1 MADFLVNKGGIWHVR
16 LDLPAEVREAFGGR
30 RVLTKSLK
38 TGVKTEAHAL
48 KLKWL
53 DLWKRQINDA
63 RTKPI
68 EDFREEIVYITERYQ
83 EQIKDELRAPPN
95 YHQFLVD
102 SDEDPL
108 EKLRERPSFKRS
120 VEIKEVIDK
129 YRLKNELKD
138 EAISIMAGHSEY
150 SPKTPFIKKRLEDFE
165 KYEKETRGVAHRTVD
180 SHIKR
185 LKSFDKFLKDNE
197 KELNFD
203 AVSEFLQTL
212 DLAAKTKK
220 QYIFSLNTFWNFA
233 TKKDRGFREKYKN
246 LKNPFKDHEFTEL
259 RRGTASDKNRRA
271 FTKPEI
277 ERLYSEAKKADRQRL
292 ADAIKIASYT
302 GARIEEICQLR
313 VVDVIKEDGIDCLHI
328 REGKTTAAVRHVPI
342 HPKLAKDIKR
352 LISASEDGYLLKT
365 AAGGKYETKSKGI
378 SSEFSIFKKALGF
391 DRRCVF
397 HSFRKSVITMLERAD
412 AKNLVIMSIVGHEP
426 GKFLNMTFDR
436 YSEGPTPAA
445 KLIALKHLN
454 FDFTV

>member
-1 MADFLVNKGGIWHVR
+1 MADFLVNKAGIWHVR
-16 LDLPAEVREAFGGR
+16 LDIPSEVREAFGGR

-68 EDFREEIVYITERYQ
+68 DDFREEVIYITEKYQ
-83 EQIKDELRAPPN
+83 QQVADEMTKPFN
-95 YHQFLVD
+95 YFNPEEVE
-102 SDEDPL
+102 S
-108 EKLRERPSFKRS
+108 PSVNRLM
-120 VEIKEVIDK
+120 EVNQVVQK
-129 YRLKNELKD
+129 YRLKNALQN

-150 SPKTPFIKKRLEDFE
+150 SPKTPFFKKRLEDFE

-185 LKSFDKFLKDNE
+185 LKLFDKFLKDNE
-197 KELNFD
+197 KEMNFD

-212 DLAAKTKK
+212 DLSAKTKK
-220 QYIFSLNTFWNFA
+220 QYIFSLSTFWNFA
-233 TKKDRGFREKYKN
+233 VKKDRGFREKYKN
-246 LKNPFKDHEFTEL
+246 WKNPFKDHEFTEL

-277 ERLYSEAKKADRQRL
+277 ERLYSEAKKSDRQRL

-342 HPKLAKDIKR
+342 HPKIVKDIKR
-352 LISASEDGYLLKT
+352 LVNSSEDGFLLKT

-378 SSEFSIFKKALGF
+378 SSEFSIFKKSLGF

-426 GKFLNMTFDR
+426 GKFLNLTFDR
-436 YSEGPTPAA
+436 YSEGPTPVA
-445 KLIALKHLN
+445 KLSALKNLS
-454 FDFTV
+454 FDFAV

>member
-68 EDFREEIVYITERYQ
+68 DNFREEAAYRM
-83 EQIKDELRAPPN
+83 EQIDRSSPHAVYESAKVLTDIYQQYKIKSPELGEELRQIVA
-95 YHQFLVD
+95 F
-102 SDEDPL
+102 E
-108 EKLRERPSFKRS
+108 
-120 VEIKEVIDK
+120 
-129 YRLKNELKD
+129 
-138 EAISIMAGHSEY
+138 SEY

-185 LKSFDKFLKDNE
+185 IKAFDKFLKDNE

-212 DLAAKTKK
+212 DLSAKTKK

-259 RRGTASDKNRRA
+259 RRGTASDKERRA

-313 VVDVIKEDGIDCLHI
+313 VVDVIEEDGIDCLHI
-328 REGKTTAAVRHVPI
+328 REGKTAAAVRHVPI
-342 HPKLAKDIKR
+342 HPDVQKDIER
-352 LISASEDGYLLKT
+352 LINTSEDGYLLKT
-365 AAGGKYETKSKGI
+365 AEGGKYKTKSKGI
-378 SSEFSIFKKALGF
+378 SSEFSIFKKSLGF

-397 HSFRKSVITMLERAD
+397 HSFRSSVITMLERAD

-445 KLIALKHLN
+445 KLIALKNLD
-454 FDFTV
+454 FDFAV

>member
-68 EDFREEIVYITERYQ
+68 DDFREEAAYRV
-83 EQIKDELRAPPN
+83 EQIDRTSRNAVYESAKVLTDIYQQYKIKSPELGEELRQIVA
-95 YHQFLVD
+95 F
-102 SDEDPL
+102 E
-108 EKLRERPSFKRS
+108 
-120 VEIKEVIDK
+120 
-129 YRLKNELKD
+129 
-138 EAISIMAGHSEY
+138 SEY

-212 DLAAKTKK
+212 DLSAKTKK

-233 TKKDRGFREKYKN
+233 IKKDRGFREKYKN

-342 HPKLAKDIKR
+342 HPKIVKDIKR
-352 LISASEDGYLLKT
+352 LVNSSADGFLLKT

-445 KLIALKHLN
+445 KLIALKNLD
-454 FDFTV
+454 FDFAV

>member
-1 MADFLVNKGGIWHVR
+1 MADFLVNKAGIWHVR
-16 LDLPAEVREAFGGR
+16 LDIPSEVREAFGGR

-68 EDFREEIVYITERYQ
+68 DDFREEAAYRV
-83 EQIKDELRAPPN
+83 EQIDRHAPNAVYESAKVLTDIYQQYKIKSPELGEELRQIVA
-95 YHQFLVD
+95 F
-102 SDEDPL
+102 E
-108 EKLRERPSFKRS
+108 
-120 VEIKEVIDK
+120 
-129 YRLKNELKD
+129 
-138 EAISIMAGHSEY
+138 SEY

-203 AVSEFLQTL
+203 TVSEFLQTL
-212 DLAAKTKK
+212 DLSAKTKK

-292 ADAIKIASYT
+292 AEAIKIASYT

-342 HPKLAKDIKR
+342 HPKIVKDIKR
-352 LISASEDGYLLKT
+352 LVNSSEDGYLLKT

-445 KLIALKHLN
+445 KLIALKNLD

>member
-1 MADFLVNKGGIWHVR
+1 MADFLVNKAGIWHVR

-68 EDFREEIVYITERYQ
+68 DDFREEAAYRV
-83 EQIKDELRAPPN
+83 EQIDRTSRNAVYESAKVLTDIYQQYKIKSPELGEELRQIVA
-95 YHQFLVD
+95 F
-102 SDEDPL
+102 E
-108 EKLRERPSFKRS
+108 
-120 VEIKEVIDK
+120 
-129 YRLKNELKD
+129 
-138 EAISIMAGHSEY
+138 SEY

-212 DLAAKTKK
+212 DLSAKTKK

-342 HPKLAKDIKR
+342 HPKIVKDIKR
-352 LISASEDGYLLKT
+352 LVNSSDDGFLLKT

-445 KLIALKHLN
+445 KLIALKNLD
-454 FDFTV
+454 FDFAV

>member
-68 EDFREEIVYITERYQ
+68 DDFREEAAYRV
-83 EQIKDELRAPPN
+83 EQIDRHAPNAVYESAKVLTDIYQQYKIKSPELGEELRQIVA
-95 YHQFLVD
+95 F
-102 SDEDPL
+102 E
-108 EKLRERPSFKRS
+108 
-120 VEIKEVIDK
+120 
-129 YRLKNELKD
+129 
-138 EAISIMAGHSEY
+138 SEY

-212 DLAAKTKK
+212 DLSAKTKK

-233 TKKDRGFREKYKN
+233 IKKDRGFREKYKN

-277 ERLYSEAKKADRQRL
+277 ERLYSEAKKAGRQRL

-342 HPKLAKDIKR
+342 HPKIVKDIKR
-352 LISASEDGYLLKT
+352 LVNSSDDGFLLKT

>member
-1 MADFLVNKGGIWHVR
+1 MADFLVNKAGIWHVR
-16 LDLPAEVREAFGGR
+16 LDIPSEVREAFGGR

-68 EDFREEIVYITERYQ
+68 DDFREEAAYRV
-83 EQIKDELRAPPN
+83 EQIDRHAPNAVYESAKVLTDIYQQYKIKSPELGEELRQIVA
-95 YHQFLVD
+95 F
-102 SDEDPL
+102 E
-108 EKLRERPSFKRS
+108 
-120 VEIKEVIDK
+120 
-129 YRLKNELKD
+129 
-138 EAISIMAGHSEY
+138 SEY

-212 DLAAKTKK
+212 DLSAKTKK

-233 TKKDRGFREKYKN
+233 IKKDRGFREKYKN

-277 ERLYSEAKKADRQRL
+277 ERLYSEAKNADRQRL

-328 REGKTTAAVRHVPI
+328 REGKTSAAVRHVPI
-342 HPKLAKDIKR
+342 HPKIVKDIKR
-352 LISASEDGYLLKT
+352 LVNSSADGFLLKT

-445 KLIALKHLN
+445 KLIALKNLD

>member
-1 MADFLVNKGGIWHVR
+1 MADFLVNKAGIWHVR

-68 EDFREEIVYITERYQ
+68 DDFREEAAYRI
-83 EQIKDELRAPPN
+83 EQIDRTSRNAVYESAKVLTDIYQQYKIKSPELGEELRQIVA
-95 YHQFLVD
+95 F
-102 SDEDPL
+102 E
-108 EKLRERPSFKRS
+108 
-120 VEIKEVIDK
+120 
-129 YRLKNELKD
+129 
-138 EAISIMAGHSEY
+138 SEY

-212 DLAAKTKK
+212 DLSAKTKK

-342 HPKLAKDIKR
+342 HPKIVKDIKR
-352 LISASEDGYLLKT
+352 LVNSSDDGFLLKT

-445 KLIALKHLN
+445 KLIALKNLD
-454 FDFTV
+454 FDFAV

>member
-68 EDFREEIVYITERYQ
+68 GDFREEVVYITEKYQ
-83 EQIKDELRAPPN
+83 QQIADEMRKPAN
-95 YHQFLVD
+95 YFNPEEVE
-102 SDEDPL
+102 S
-108 EKLRERPSFKRS
+108 PSVNRLIEVS
-120 VEIKEVIDK
+120 QVIDK
-129 YRLKNELKD
+129 YRLKNELRN

-165 KYEKETRGVAHRTVD
+165 KYEKATRGVAHRTVD

-212 DLAAKTKK
+212 DLSAKTKK

-342 HPKLAKDIKR
+342 HPKIVKDIKR
-352 LISASEDGYLLKT
+352 LVNSSEDGFLLKT
-365 AAGGKYETKSKGI
+365 AAGGKYETKSKGV
-378 SSEFSIFKKALGF
+378 SSEFSIFKKSLGF

-445 KLIALKHLN
+445 KLIALKNLD
-454 FDFTV
+454 FDFAV

>member
-1 MADFLVNKGGIWHVR
+1 MADFLVNKAGIWHVR

-68 EDFREEIVYITERYQ
+68 DDFREEAAYRI
-83 EQIKDELRAPPN
+83 EQIDRTSRNAVYESAKVLTDIYQQYKIKSPELGEELRQIVA
-95 YHQFLVD
+95 F
-102 SDEDPL
+102 E
-108 EKLRERPSFKRS
+108 
-120 VEIKEVIDK
+120 
-129 YRLKNELKD
+129 
-138 EAISIMAGHSEY
+138 SEY

-212 DLAAKTKK
+212 DLSAKTKK

-342 HPKLAKDIKR
+342 HPKIVKDIKR
-352 LISASEDGYLLKT
+352 LVNSSEDGFLLKT

-445 KLIALKHLN
+445 KLIALKNLD
-454 FDFTV
+454 FDFAV

>member
-16 LDLPAEVREAFGGR
+16 LDIPAEVREAFGGR

-68 EDFREEIVYITERYQ
+68 DDFREEAAYRV
-83 EQIKDELRAPPN
+83 EQIDRTAPNAVYESAKVLTDIYQRYKIKSPELGEELRQIVA
-95 YHQFLVD
+95 F
-102 SDEDPL
+102 E
-108 EKLRERPSFKRS
+108 
-120 VEIKEVIDK
+120 
-129 YRLKNELKD
+129 
-138 EAISIMAGHSEY
+138 SEY

-212 DLAAKTKK
+212 DLSAKTKK

-233 TKKDRGFREKYKN
+233 TKKDRGFRDKYKN

-259 RRGTASDKNRRA
+259 RRGTASDKKRRA

-313 VVDVIKEDGIDCLHI
+313 VVDVIKEDGLDCLHI

-342 HPKLAKDIKR
+342 HPKIVKDIKR
-352 LISASEDGYLLKT
+352 LVNSSDDGFLLAT
-365 AAGGKYETKSKGI
+365 AEGGKYKTKSKGI
-378 SSEFSIFKKALGF
+378 SSEFSIFKKSLGF

-426 GKFLNMTFDR
+426 GKFLNLTFDR

-445 KLIALKHLN
+445 KLNALKNLD
-454 FDFTV
+454 FDFAV